1 VSVCVLLS
9 LHYEFQMSPKEQLPV
24 NVDLVGTVFQ
34 VPIRKRDFKSY
45 IFENVKMLSVMS
57 RLRNRVSVG
66 GVIYSL

>member
-24 NVDLVGTVFQ
+24 NDNVDLVGTVFQ

-45 IFENVKMLSVMS
+45 IFENVKMHSFL
-57 RLRNRVSVG
+57 
-66 GVIYSL
+66 